1 MSVGLE
7 VCKQNQKIELFS
19 LLKLC
24 LSSPVRF
31 LLDEVLLRSIN
42 HFFFLKFVTL
52 LSVCNDCVNDF
63 SCLSGGQTQ
72 DIQETLNLVMGI
84 SLFFSP

>member
-1 MSVGLE
+1 MKFYYDQLTT
-7 VCKQNQKIELFS
+7 
-19 LLKLC
+19 
-24 LSSPVRF
+24 
-31 LLDEVLLRSIN
+31 
-42 HFFFLKFVTL
+42 FFFLKFVTL